1 MMGLCILLFGG
12 ILLLGL
18 WADVKGRKE
27 KGLRRYRGIRW
38 IERRWRKKQWII
50 PEWLQPHMIFRT
62 WVLLLIGSGC
72 LTLGGI
78 SGQWK
83 QKAAVTGA
91 ETTRVWTR
99 KQADRVVFRGGR

>member
-72 LTLGGI
+72 LTLGAFQDNGNK
-78 SGQWK
+78 SGSY
-83 QKAAVTGA
+83 GA